1 MGENTNVVGCCHW
14 ISNDDTKVEEA
25 QNSMDNSKS
34 NEASIL
40 LENTE
45 FGLAIETDSISKP
58 SNLKI
63 NLLKAEA
70 TRFRPETLKLWS
82 PEPGGWTNPLNAAHH
97 RPKVEREA
105 DTSESVGSNLMRDW
119 IMFEVP
125 YDQPDAKDWK
135 ITPRSKIR
143 GV

>member
-1 MGENTNVVGCCHW
+1 
-14 ISNDDTKVEEA
+14 VEEA

-45 FGLAIETDSISKP
+45 FGLAMETDSISKP

-70 TRFRPETLKLWS
+70 TRFRPETLKL
-82 PEPGGWTNPLNAAHH
+82 
-97 RPKVEREA
+97 
-105 DTSESVGSNLMRDW
+105 
-119 IMFEVP
+119 
-125 YDQPDAKDWK
+125 
-135 ITPRSKIR
+135 
-143 GV
+143 

>member
-1 MGENTNVVGCCHW
+1 
-14 ISNDDTKVEEA
+14 
-25 QNSMDNSKS
+25 MDNSKI

-70 TRFRPETLKLWS
+70 TRFRPETLKL
-82 PEPGGWTNPLNAAHH
+82 
-97 RPKVEREA
+97 
-105 DTSESVGSNLMRDW
+105 
-119 IMFEVP
+119 
-125 YDQPDAKDWK
+125 
-135 ITPRSKIR
+135 
-143 GV
+143 